1 MQKAVLYARYSS
13 DNQRGESID
22 AQLRASR
29 EYCKK
34 KEYIIVGEY
43 IDEAFTATNDNRPAY
58 QRMMEDSKRKIFDV
72 VVFHKI
78 DRSARNEYDYYFNKF
93 KLQKFNVRIEF
104 SAQNIDD
111 SPEGALMENQLVG
124 FAAYFSRNLSKEV
137 KKGKKENALKGLFN
151 GGKPPFGYNVVDKQY
166 IIDDFEAEGVR
177 LIFDMYLKGYG
188 YIAIADELNARG
200 YKTKRGCKFGKNSLH
215 EILRN
220 ARYIGTYIL
229 GKTQKDINGKRN
241 AHADIT
247 KDTIVV
253 ENAVPAIIDK
263 NTFAKVAEKMENN
276 KRRRAAYGAKY
287 TYLLSGL
294 VYCGECGTAMQGKTT
309 TKHHPERIYQYYY
322 CGNQSRKGK
331 TACSN
336 RLIDLASLEDL
347 VISKL
352 EETLFN
358 PTAKKILL
366 DKISTAY
373 EKRTNTFN
381 IEYENLLKQKNKTSR
396 RMDMLYTQIEE
407 GLADEY
413 DIARLKKVKDEMT
426 AIRSKIAELEAR
438 PKASLSPEQV
448 QAVLDSFESAIKT
461 KSADNLR
468 ALIENF
474 INKITVS
481 KDEIVIE
488 FKINNSFCTNGAVDG
503 T

>member
-1 MQKAVLYARYSS
+1 MQRAALYARYSS
-13 DNQRGESID
+13 DNQREESID

-34 KEYIIVGEY
+34 KKYCITHEY
-43 IDEAFTATNDNRPAY
+43 IDEAFTATNDNRPGY
-58 QRMMEDSKRKIFDV
+58 QKMLADSKRGLFDLI
-72 VVFHKI
+72 VFHKI
-78 DRSARNEYDYYFNKF
+78 DRNARNEFDYYFNKIQLE
-93 KLQKFNVRIEF
+93 KVGVRIEY
-104 SAQNIDD
+104 SSQYIDD
-111 SPEGALMENQLVG
+111 TAEGKLLESVMVG
-124 FAAYFSRNLSKEV
+124 VAAYHSRNLSKEV

-151 GGKPPFGYNVVDKQY
+151 GGKPPFGYNVMDKQY
-166 IIDDFEAEGVR
+166 IIDDFEAQGVR
-177 LIFDMYLKGYG
+177 LIFDMYLKNYG

-220 ARYIGTYIL
+220 VRYIGTYIL
-229 GKTQKDINGKRN
+229 GKTKKDMNGKRN
-241 AHADIT
+241 THAEPSE
-247 KDTIVV
+247 DTIIVDDV
-253 ENAVPAIIDK
+253 VPAIIDK
-263 NTFAKVAEKMENN
+263 ETFAKVAEKMEDN

-294 VYCGECGTAMQGKTT
+294 VHCGECGTAMQGKTT
-309 TKHHPERIYQYYY
+309 TKHNPERIYQYYY

-331 TACSN
+331 TACTN
-336 RLIDLASLEDL
+336 KLIDLVSLENL
-347 VISKL
+347 VVSKI

-366 DKISTAY
+366 EKLTASY
-373 EKRTNTFN
+373 EKRTNTIN
-381 IEYENLLKQKNKTSR
+381 SEHENLLKQKNKISR

-413 DIARLKKVKDEMT
+413 DLARLKTVKDEMT
-426 AIRSKIAELEAR
+426 AIRNKLAELEAR

-448 QAVLDSFESAIKT
+448 QAVLDSFQSAIKT

-481 KDEIVIE
+481 NDEVVIE